1 VNPEELGKL
10 FEKAQ
15 EMQSRLADLQRDL
28 ATRRYEGAAGG
39 GMVTAV
45 VTGALRVAEVR
56 IEPSLLERGDLDM
69 LQDLVTAALNAA
81 LANAQ
86 SQVQEEL
93 KRSSAGMTIP
103 VPSGTG

>member
-1 VNPEELGKL
+1 MNPKDRGEL

-45 VTGALRVAEVR
+45 VTGALRVHEVR
-56 IEPSLLERGDLDM
+56 IEPSLLERGDREM
-69 LQDLVTAALNAA
+69 LQDLVAAALNSA

-93 KRSSAGMTIP
+93 QRTSAGMTIP
-103 VPSGTG
+103 IPTGTD